1 MVLRP
6 QYTLAAALILFALAP
21 SVAKADGNC
30 PATLNVNKE
39 PLTSNKS
46 VNLCGQYLGKVVM
59 IVNTASYCGFTKQ
72 YKSLEE
78 LYSKY
83 QARGLVV
90 LGFPSNDFGEQ
101 EPGSEEQIKA
111 FCERTYGVKFP
122 MFGKTHVTKGTS
134 DTLYKTLGDM
144 AGEYPTWNFH
154 KYLLDRKGN
163 LVASFASQIDPENAS
178 VVSKIESLL

>member
-1 MVLRP
+1 MAVRP
-6 QYTLAAALILFALAP
+6 QYALAASLCLLALTPAT
-21 SVAKADGNC
+21 AKADGNC
-30 PATLNVNKE
+30 PATLNVSKE
-39 PLTSNKS
+39 PLTSKKP
-46 VNLCGQYLGKVVM
+46 VDLCSQYLGKVVM

-72 YKSLEE
+72 YKSLEA

-122 MFGKTHVTKGTS
+122 MFGKTHVTKGTT

-144 AGEYPTWNFH
+144 AGEYPSWNFH
-154 KYLLDRKGN
+154 KYLLDRQGK
-163 LVASFASQIDPENAS
+163 LVASYASQIDPESAP